1 MIEPV
6 LQDNLRA
13 WREAVAQ
20 AALARVRGLE
30 QEAKAH
36 YARADGFQFS
46 IEVRLRGRGQKDSVP
61 QLVVLRERIESE
73 ALGLFNGDPAL
84 ARAKIDAAIADILR
98 GAHPRA
104 TVLGALEE
112 ARGRLRV
119 YVEGPFIGSRGD
131 IDKLADA
138 EAARLLDATG
148 GRLAPVEAR
157 QVLRGE
163 IYAQVI
169 ASPRWKWASGN
180 TADRA
185 IREGHEALVG
195 ALLREADPSHV
206 PPPPLSRAAFEA
218 LLIEIARQIQDEV
231 PLGEGTDADVDR
243 LTRLWRYA
251 LTPFLRPY
259 VARERPGATA
269 DDLCGLFEWLVHDLV
284 ELAFRELGHAR
295 ITAPPFGGRPAA
307 AWATELRKRR
317 EDVLAA
323 VAHEI
328 VVTTKRP

>member
-20 AALARVRGLE
+20 GALAHVRGLE

-36 YARADGFQFS
+36 YAQADGFQFS
-46 IEVRLRGRGQKDSVP
+46 IEVRLRGRGQQDTVP
-61 QLVVLRERIESE
+61 QLTVLREKIESE
-73 ALGLFNGDPAL
+73 ALGLFGGDPAL
-84 ARAKIDAAIADILR
+84 ARAEIDAAIADILR
-98 GAHPRA
+98 GTHPRA

-119 YVEGPFIGSRGD
+119 HVEGPFIANRGD
-131 IDKLADA
+131 IDKLADS

-163 IYAQVI
+163 LYGLVL

-180 TADRA
+180 IADRSIEQGYA
-185 IREGHEALVG
+185 ALLR

-218 LLIEIARQIQDEV
+218 LLIQIAHQVQEEV

-259 VARERPGATA
+259 VARQRPGATA
-269 DDLCGLFEWLVHDLV
+269 DELRGPFEWLVHDLV
-284 ELAFRELGHAR
+284 ELAFRELGHSN
-295 ITAPPFGGRPAA
+295 ITPAPFGGRPLSAWVVELRRRRDSVLKSVEAA
-307 AWATELRKRR
+307 A
-317 EDVLAA
+317 
-323 VAHEI
+323 
-328 VVTTKRP
+328 

>member
-6 LQDNLRA
+6 LYENFRA
-13 WREAVAQ
+13 WRDAVAQGAVAQ
-20 AALARVRGLE
+20 AQGKEKEAAGHFHRAEGL
-30 QEAKAH
+30 QL
-36 YARADGFQFS
+36 S

-61 QLVVLRERIESE
+61 QLAVLRGKIESM
-73 ALGLFNGDPAL
+73 ALGISDSDPSL
-84 ARAKIDAAIADILR
+84 ARAEIDAAIADFLR
-98 GAHPRA
+98 GTPPRA

-112 ARGRLRV
+112 ARARLRV
-119 YVEGPFIGSRGD
+119 HVEGPFIANRGD

-138 EAARLLDATG
+138 EAARLIEATG
-148 GRLAPVEAR
+148 GRLAPLEAR

-163 IYAQVI
+163 LYAQVL
-169 ASPRWKWASGN
+169 ASPRWKWASGS

-185 IREGHEALVG
+185 MQDAYEALLR

-218 LLIEIARQIQDEV
+218 LLIQIAHQIQEEIS
-231 PLGEGTDADVDR
+231 LGEGTDADVDR

-269 DDLCGLFEWLVHDLV
+269 DELRGPFEWLVHDLV

-295 ITAPPFGGRPAA
+295 ITAPPFGGRSAA
-307 AWATELRKRR
+307 EWFAELRRRR
-317 EDVLAA
+317 EGILRASRNA
-323 VAHEI
+323 KSQEEI
-328 VVTTKRP
+328 E